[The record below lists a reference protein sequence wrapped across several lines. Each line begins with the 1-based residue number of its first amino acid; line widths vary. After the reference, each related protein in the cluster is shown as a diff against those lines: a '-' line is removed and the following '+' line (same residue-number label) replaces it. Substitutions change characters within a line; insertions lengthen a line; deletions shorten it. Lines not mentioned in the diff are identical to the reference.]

1 MTERRRNALKHGAQA
16 RPPRREV
23 LYQLERILGRK
34 PTSPELLD
42 PQLDLLAAL
51 QLAECE
57 ARLDKAH
64 ARYVAVQD
72 LDRHAELDDVQEQ
85 LNDLLYFKWIED
97 DATREAA
104 RRIMKVEHLS
114 KSYACHQKRLAG
126 RYLREAQSSRDRALL
141 AYLEYVGDINF
152 MNETVNK
159 SKQ

>member
-1 MTERRRNALKHGAQA
+1 
-16 RPPRREV
+16 V

-34 PTSPELLD
+34 PTPLELLD
-42 PQLDLLAAL
+42 PRLDLLAAL

-72 LDRHAELDDVQEQ
+72 LDRHAELDDAQEQ

-97 DATREAA
+97 DTTREAA

-141 AYLEYVGDINF
+141 AYLEYVGDIKF
-152 MNETVNK
+152 VNETNRSNK
-159 SKQ
+159 T